1 MSIRLIKHEAV
12 PRYGS
17 FEVRFP
23 DGKPSQCFY
32 WDDVSSRRLRA
43 DQMTGEEAL
52 EQARAV
58 ARAERNRG

>member
-1 MSIRLIKHEAV
+1 MRQFRSPVSRWEAV
-12 PRYGS
+12 TV
-17 FEVRFP
+17 FLL
-23 DGKPSQCFY
+23 
-32 WDDVSSRRLRA
+32 DDVSSRRLWA